1 MNEPVE
7 ETETPDEDAGTPEAV
22 DAPSPAADVS
32 APSGTTEVHPAE
44 FPEATPRR
52 SSVPSSLE
60 RFSDVRV
67 AISVEIGRV
76 TMNIGEML
84 QLGEGSVVELDR
96 DLTEPVAVM
105 AQGVQIASGEVVV
118 INDRFAVR
126 ITDVAQNQDATSSE
140 ETPMEGAA

>member
-7 ETETPDEDAGTPEAV
+7 EEGTETAAAETSPETV
-22 DAPSPAADVS
+22 ADVS
-32 APSGTTEVHPAE
+32 APAGGPAEVHPAE
-44 FPEATPRR
+44 FPDAVPRR
-52 SSVPSSLE
+52 SSSQSSLE
-60 RFSDVRV
+60 RFADVRV

-126 ITDVAQNQDATSSE
+126 ITEIANTEADA
-140 ETPMEGAA
+140 PMEGAA